1 MVEMES
7 GHLVEREE
15 SGHYTW
21 LRWSLDTWLR

>member
-7 GHLVEREE
+7 GHLVEMD
-15 SGHYTW
+15 GDLDTW